1 MWGENKTNVVI
12 KKEPKYIFELMFS
25 LYCPSPLPPPLCEI
39 LNQIIRVYESGGLY
53 KLTDRNCGEVKRELD
68 AILKYCSYLK
78 QREHGVQNVK
88 EYSKSNTHS
97 AFLISL

>member
-25 LYCPSPLPPPLCEI
+25 LYCPSPPLCEI

-78 QREHGVQNVK
+78 QREHGVHNVK

>member
-25 LYCPSPLPPPLCEI
+25 LYCLSPPLCET

-53 KLTDRNCGEVKRELD
+53 KLTDRNFGEVKRELD

-78 QREHGVQNVK
+78 QREHDVQNVK